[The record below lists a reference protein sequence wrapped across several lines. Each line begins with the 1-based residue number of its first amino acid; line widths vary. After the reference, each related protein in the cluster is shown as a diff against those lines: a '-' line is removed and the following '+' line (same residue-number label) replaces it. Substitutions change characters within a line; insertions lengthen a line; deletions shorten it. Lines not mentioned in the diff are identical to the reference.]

1 MIRILREPALT
12 RRSFLARSAALVG
25 AAALPA
31 APARAAGPREITLAP
46 APSRAAIV
54 GAPYPETSVWAYDG
68 RIPGP
73 EIRVAQGERLRIAV
87 DNRLPAPTTVHWHGL
102 RLPNAMDGVA
112 HVTQEPIAPG
122 ARFVYAFDALDAGT
136 FWYHPHYA
144 SAEQLERGLAG
155 VLVVEEPEP
164 LRVDRDLVWALDDW
178 RLDREAAIVEDFGN
192 GMDTSHAG
200 RLGNTVTLNGR
211 VPGEI
216 AVSPGERLRLRL
228 VNVANARIFAL
239 RFADHAP
246 VVVARDGH
254 PVAPHEPKDGVVLL
268 GPGMRVDLVL
278 DCGADPGAR
287 ASVVDVFPREPYRVV
302 DLAYGR
308 MPLRESPLDA
318 PLALA
323 PNPVPEPDLAT
334 ALTREVVFE
343 GGMMGGF
350 RGGPETMRAMTSRGL
365 AWAVNGVADDGA
377 HAMPPLLTVESG
389 RSVVLDL
396 VNETAWWHPIHL
408 HGHAFRILERDGAPE
423 PHAPLADT
431 ALMAPRERMRIAFVA
446 EGAGAW
452 LLHCHVL
459 EHQAGGMSAVLR
471 VV

>member
-1 MIRILREPALT
+1 MLLQTSSTALT
-12 RRSFLARSAALVG
+12 RRSFLVG
-25 AAALPA
+25 AAACAGALALPA
-31 APARAAGPREITLAP
+31 GRARAATTRDVTLTPAPARAALVGP
-46 APSRAAIV
+46 
-54 GAPYPETSVWAYDG
+54 PYPDTAVWAYDG
-68 RIPGP
+68 RVPGP
-73 EIRVAQGERLRIAV
+73 ELRVRQGERLRIAV
-87 DNRLPAPTTVHWHGL
+87 DNRLPVPTTIHWHGL
-102 RLPNAMDGVA
+102 RLPNSMDGVA
-112 HVTQEPIAPG
+112 HVTQPPIAPG
-122 ARFVYAFDALDAGT
+122 ARFVYEFDAPDAGT

-144 SAEQLERGLAG
+144 SAEQLERGLSG

-164 LRVDRDLVWALDDW
+164 IRVDRDLVFALDDW

-192 GMDTSHAG
+192 GMDMSHAG

-211 VPGEI
+211 IPDEI
-216 AVSPGERLRLRL
+216 AVSTGERLRLRL

-239 RFADHAP
+239 RFESHTP

-254 PVAPHEPKDGVVLL
+254 PVTPHEPPEGIVLL
-268 GPGMRVDLVL
+268 GPGMRVDLVV

-287 ASVVDVFPREPYRVV
+287 ASVVDVFPREPYRIV
-302 DLAYGR
+302 DLAYGDT
-308 MPLRESPLDA
+308 PLRESPLDA
-318 PLALA
+318 SIVLA
-323 PNPVPEPDLAT
+323 PNPVPEPNVEAAQT
-334 ALTREVVFE
+334 HEVVFE

-350 RGGPETMRAMTSRGL
+350 RGGREMMRAMMGRGL

-377 HAMPPLLTVESG
+377 HAIPPLLTVESG

-396 VNETAWWHPIHL
+396 ANETAWWHPIHL

-423 PHAPLADT
+423 PHTPLADT

-446 EGAGAW
+446 EGPGDW

-459 EHQAGGMSAVLR
+459 EHQAGGMSAIVR

>member
-1 MIRILREPALT
+1 MNFGTTQTALT
-12 RRSFLARSAALVG
+12 RRSFLVRTSALAGAL
-25 AAALPA
+25 ALPA
-31 APARAAGPREITLAP
+31 GRVSAAATREFTLAP
-46 APSRAAIV
+46 APAKAALV
-54 GAPYPETSVWAYDG
+54 GAPYPETAVWAYDG
-68 RIPGP
+68 RVPGP
-73 EIRVAQGERLRIAV
+73 TLRVEQGERLRIAV
-87 DNRLPAPTTVHWHGL
+87 DNRLPAPTTIHWHGL

-112 HVTQEPIAPG
+112 HVTQPPIAPG
-122 ARFVYAFDALDAGT
+122 ERFVYEFDTPDAGT

-144 SAEQLERGLAG
+144 SAEQLERGLSG

-164 LRVDRDLVWALDDW
+164 IRVDRDLVWTLDDW
-178 RLDREAAIVEDFGN
+178 RLDREAAIVEDFGS
-192 GMDTSHAG
+192 GMDMSHAG

-211 VPGEI
+211 IPDEI
-216 AVSPGERLRLRL
+216 AVSTGERLRLRL

-239 RFADHAP
+239 RFENNTP

-254 PVAPHEPKDGVVLL
+254 PVTPHEPPEGIVLL
-268 GPGMRVDLVL
+268 GPGMRIDLVL
-278 DCGADPGAR
+278 DCGAAPGTR

-302 DLAYGR
+302 DLAYGDT
-308 MPLRESPLDA
+308 PLRESMLDA
-318 PLALA
+318 SYALA

-334 ALTREVVFE
+334 AQTHEVVFE

-350 RGGPETMRAMTSRGL
+350 RGGREMMRAMMGRGL

-377 HAMPPLLTVESG
+377 HAIPPLLTVESG

-423 PHAPLADT
+423 PHTPLADT

-446 EGAGAW
+446 EGAGDW

-459 EHQAGGMSAVLR
+459 EHQAGGMSAIVR

>member
-1 MIRILREPALT
+1 MLLGTSTTALT
-12 RRSFLARSAALVG
+12 RRSFLVRTAACAG
-25 AAALPA
+25 ALALPA
-31 APARAAGPREITLAP
+31 GRARAATTRDVTLTPAPARAALVGP
-46 APSRAAIV
+46 
-54 GAPYPETSVWAYDG
+54 PYPETAVWAYDG
-68 RIPGP
+68 RVPGP
-73 EIRVAQGERLRIAV
+73 ELRVRQGERLRIAV
-87 DNRLPAPTTVHWHGL
+87 DNRLPVPTTIHWHGL
-102 RLPNAMDGVA
+102 RLSNAMDGVA
-112 HVTQEPIAPG
+112 HVTQAPIAPG
-122 ARFVYAFDALDAGT
+122 ARFVYEFDAPDAGT

-144 SAEQLERGLAG
+144 SAEQLERGLSG

-164 LRVDRDLVWALDDW
+164 IRVDRDLVFALDDW

-192 GMDTSHAG
+192 GMDMSHAG

-211 VPGEI
+211 IPDEI
-216 AVSPGERLRLRL
+216 AVSTGERLRLRL

-239 RFADHAP
+239 RFESHTP

-254 PVAPHEPKDGVVLL
+254 PVTPHEPPEGIVLL
-268 GPGMRVDLVL
+268 GPGMRVDLVV

-287 ASVVDVFPREPYRVV
+287 ASVVDVFPREPYRIV
-302 DLAYGR
+302 DLAYGDT
-308 MPLRESPLDA
+308 PLRESPLDA
-318 PLALA
+318 SIVLA
-323 PNPVPEPDLAT
+323 PNPVPEPNVEAAQT
-334 ALTREVVFE
+334 HEVVFE

-350 RGGPETMRAMTSRGL
+350 RGGREMMRAMMGRGL

-377 HAMPPLLTVESG
+377 HAIPPLLTVKSG

-396 VNETAWWHPIHL
+396 ANETAWWHPIHL

-423 PHAPLADT
+423 PHTPLADT

-446 EGAGAW
+446 EGPGDW

-459 EHQAGGMSAVLR
+459 EHQAGGMSAIVR